1 MMTMMMM
8 LMGLVMTRIMIM
20 VISCDDENGGEDAV
34 FCAGEAGCWQVEVHL
49 SAWRTRMHWQ
59 LA

>member
-1 MMTMMMM
+1 
-8 LMGLVMTRIMIM
+8 M
-20 VISCDDENGGEDAV
+20 VISCDDEDGGEDAV